1 MKIKPGSRGE
11 AVADIQRRLLKLGYE
26 LGITTADGVFGPLTT
41 KAIEDFQEKNGLQ
54 KKGWVDKAT
63 WQRLVEETYEL
74 GDRTLYLHQPFF
86 RGKDVKELQ
95 IALRGLGF
103 NPGKVDAIFGPK
115 TDRAVKEFQRSVGL
129 SADGVVGFST
139 INEMKKFSQ
148 GEPSHNIKFPS
159 REVKKPFPKGF
170 TVILDFIPSSE
181 KTNDEGLTSLKESK
195 LVNDLEKRLANL
207 LAAWDVK
214 SFSTTE
220 KRQQLSEEERVEKAN
235 QLSGDVLI
243 SLQLNSSNQPEKS
256 GTETFYFT
264 EGESP
269 SLSCQ
274 LAEVLQKEITKTL
287 GTQDLGTKK
296 QNLLILTKTKMPSVL
311 IKPFFITNPEE
322 RALFEDET
330 TRQRLATALLE
341 GLKKLAQEFA

>member
-1 MKIKPGSRGE
+1 MKIKPGSKGE

-41 KAIEDFQEKNGLQ
+41 KAIEDFQEKNGLP

-63 WQRLVEETYEL
+63 WQRLVEEAYEL

-86 RGKDVKELQ
+86 RGRDVKELQ
-95 IALRGLGF
+95 ITLRGLGF
-103 NPGKVDAIFGPK
+103 NPGKVDATFGPK

-139 INEMKKFSQ
+139 ISEMKKFSQ
-148 GEPSHNIKFPS
+148 GETSQNVKFPS
-159 REVKKPFPKGF
+159 REIKKPFPKGF
-170 TVILDFIPSSE
+170 KVILDFTPSSK
-181 KTNDEGLTSLKESK
+181 KTNDREPTSLKESE
-195 LVNDLEKRLANL
+195 LVNDLKKRLANL

-220 KRQQLSEEERVEKAN
+220 KRQLLSEKERVEKAN
-235 QLSGDVLI
+235 KLGGDVLI
-243 SLQLNSSNQPEKS
+243 SLQLNSSDQLEKS
-256 GTETFYFT
+256 GTETFYSP
-264 EGESP
+264 EGESSP
-269 SLSCQ
+269 LSCR
-274 LAEVLQKEITKTL
+274 LAEVLQKEITKNL
-287 GTQDLGTKK
+287 GTEDLGTKN
-296 QNLLILTKTKMPSVL
+296 QNWLILSKTKMPSVL
-311 IKPFFITNPEE
+311 IKPFFITNPKE

>member
-41 KAIEDFQEKNGLQ
+41 KAIEDFQEKNGLP

-86 RGKDVKELQ
+86 RGNDVRELQ

-103 NPGKVDAIFGPK
+103 NPGKVDGIFGPK
-115 TDRAVKEFQRSVGL
+115 TDRAVKEFQRSVDL
-129 SADGVVGFST
+129 LVDGVVGFST
-139 INEMKKFSQ
+139 INELKKFSQ
-148 GEPSHNIKFPS
+148 DDSSENIKFPS
-159 REVKKPFPKGF
+159 REIKKPFPKAF
-170 TVILDFIPSSE
+170 KVVLDFIPSS
-181 KTNDEGLTSLKESK
+181 KQTSNREPADFKESE
-195 LVNDLEKRLANL
+195 LINDLKNRFVNL
-207 LAAWDVK
+207 LSAWDIK
-214 SFSTTE
+214 SASTTE
-220 KRQQLSEEERVEKAN
+220 KHLHLSEEERVQKAN
-235 QLSGDVLI
+235 KLGGNVLI
-243 SLQLNSSNQPEKS
+243 SLQPNSSSQPGKS
-256 GTETFYFT
+256 GTETFYST
-264 EGESP
+264 EGINP

-274 LAEVLQKEITKTL
+274 LAKVLQKEITKTL
-287 GTQDLGTKK
+287 GTQDLGTKTE
-296 QNLLILTKTKMPSVL
+296 NWLILNKAKMPSVFV
-311 IKPFFITNPEE
+311 KPFFVTNPKEK
-322 RALFEDET
+322 ALFEDET